1 MNSDSKNASDGR
13 KVANSEAT
21 VKEAR
26 AKAPRSSSSREIL
39 AEEASPRAT
48 TKWCLMMMPQNIP
61 RKTSETEVL
70 TAAETIKGGAAT
82 AGTGTG
88 TIDEGGMTVAT
99 VMDGIADETVDGSQ
113 TEDDSFF
120 VRLWQVNELQT

>member
-1 MNSDSKNASDGR
+1 
-13 KVANSEAT
+13 
-21 VKEAR
+21 
-26 AKAPRSSSSREIL
+26 
-39 AEEASPRAT
+39 
-48 TKWCLMMMPQNIP
+48 MPQNIP

-70 TAAETIKGGAAT
+70 TAAETIKGVAAT